1 MTASSKKKNKK
12 IKNQENS
19 QTQNIISNKLGSLL
33 QNPFENN
40 QIISELANISDFAT
54 FVKQYAII
62 GVAIGIVIGN
72 TTQNAVK
79 QLVDGLLTPF
89 ISVILKVFFSQLESI
104 GDWTFTLLDI
114 EFRPGLVVK
123 SILEYLLIV
132 FIIYIIVKKILRQD
146 KLLEKNA

>member
-12 IKNQENS
+12 IKNQENN

-33 QNPFENN
+33 QNPFEKN

-146 KLLEKNA
+146 KLLEKKA